1 MIYPVLD
8 FLRSRLG
15 QMLVLSVVVI
25 VIIVGVG
32 AYHQKHQ
39 QDVFAAG
46 AFPRA
51 SEHPLHDRG
60 KTIRVEGKN
69 VYGYVESNPTFESF
83 QPPVETPPEPKPQPI
98 LPLLNLDPAPRLNPE
113 PFQPIPSLIA
123 SERATPES
131 QSTTAPESPTPATL
145 AIEPGAL
152 LHCQLTST
160 VSSDQGNAPVQAILT
175 RPFIRRGRPILPVG
189 TRLIGKLQGGK
200 EDRMYFANE
209 WKAELPSGQWIALN
223 GQVQEKAYDL
233 SSGKYLASDGQT
245 GLPAITQTPPNQSNQ
260 KWLNLL
266 GTFGSAATRVAQNR
280 TRTAFGDHIPAS
292 ARNVVLEGGG
302 DLIEDWMA
310 VLTVRPEAGFSPQR
324 ERLPLVA
331 GTRFYLAASV
341 GR

>member
-69 VYGYVESNPTFESF
+69 VYGHVESNPTFESF
-83 QPPVETPPEPKPQPI
+83 QPPVETLPAPEPI
-98 LPLLNLDPAPRLNPE
+98 LPILNLDPLPQSDPD
-113 PFQPIPSLIA
+113 PFQPISSLIA
-123 SERATPES
+123 SERAAPEP
-131 QSTTAPESPTPATL
+131 QSTTVPEPPTPVL
-145 AIEPGAL
+145 SIEPGAL

-200 EDRMYFANE
+200 EDRMYFADE
-209 WKAELPSGQWIALN
+209 WQAEFPSGQWVTLN
-223 GQVQEKAYDL
+223 GQVQEKAYNMT
-233 SSGKYLASDGQT
+233 SGQYLASDGQN
-245 GLPAITQTPPNQSNQ
+245 GLPAITQTPPDKGNQR
-260 KWLNLL
+260 WLRLL

-292 ARNVVLEGGG
+292 ARNVLLEGAGG
-302 DLIEDWMA
+302 LIEDWMSG
-310 VLTVRPEAGFSPQR
+310 LGVRPGTSSSLQK
-324 ERLPLVA
+324 ERLSLVVGTAFYISIFA
-331 GTRFYLAASV
+331 GNH
-341 GR
+341 